1 MDNKFETTDI
11 VKIRLTASDI
21 WLLGWI
27 YLELCLHH
35 LVFDLGFFSS
45 ANECYHKHEYLTH

>member
-1 MDNKFETTDI
+1 MDNKFETTNI

-35 LVFDLGFFSS
+35 LVFDLGFFLQRTNAITNMSI
-45 ANECYHKHEYLTH
+45 